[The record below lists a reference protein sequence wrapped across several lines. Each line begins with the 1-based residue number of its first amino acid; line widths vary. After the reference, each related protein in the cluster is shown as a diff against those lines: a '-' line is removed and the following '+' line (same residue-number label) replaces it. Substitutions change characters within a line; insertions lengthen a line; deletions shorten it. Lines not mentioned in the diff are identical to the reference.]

1 MVNKNA
7 ALGKMIN
14 LESARQ
20 ARNCLSLFNPSFKS
34 FTMKVFT
41 IKC

>member
-20 ARNCLSLFNPSFKS
+20 ARKFLALFGSSIFSPLR
-34 FTMKVFT
+34 
-41 IKC
+41 